1 MNNSTQELR
10 RAFIRYFELHGHQAV
25 PSSALIPQADPTLLF
40 TNAGMNQFK
49 RVFLGEDTRAY
60 TRAVTVQKCLRAGG
74 KHNDLENVGYT
85 RRHHTFFEMLGNFS
99 FGDYFKEDAIQF
111 GWEFLTQTVGLD
123 KDRMWVTVFREDDE
137 ADRLWKKMGVSP
149 SRIVRCGEKDNFWQM
164 GDTGPCGPCSEL
176 HFDQGPSVPGDD
188 CPNGEGDRVIE
199 IWNLVF
205 MQFNRDA
212 AGTLHPLPKPSI
224 DTGMGLERL
233 AAVAQG
239 VYSNYDSDVFTPL
252 LSAVAA
258 RAGVRYGEKNQTDRS
273 MCVVAD
279 HLRAI
284 TFLMADGI
292 LPSNEGRGYVL
303 RRILRR
309 AARHG
314 RLLGIVEPFLYE
326 LTAAVVS
333 QMAGVYSEVRSAA
346 ATIAEATRGEEE
358 RFVATL
364 DYSLPILNEI
374 LAKKEVAAGSA
385 FILAS
390 TDAEATRSEEER
402 FVATHDYSLP
412 ISKEILAKK
421 EVSAG
426 SAPTL
431 AGTDAFKLY
440 DTYGLPFDL
449 MEEACRER
457 GIKLDTVGFEQAIAE
472 QRNRARKT
480 GGFVEEI
487 ARPAVAELARRFG
500 TTKFVG
506 YERLENESLVQA
518 ILIGD
523 RLVKEAAEGD
533 EVEIVLDVTPF
544 YAEGG
549 GQVGD
554 QGVLTG
560 SDGQM
565 EITET
570 TRPVPTVILHKGTV
584 TKGRI
589 REGEQLR
596 MIVNT
601 TTRQDAQRNH
611 TATHLLHAALR
622 DMLGPHVKQYGSLV
636 GPNRLRFDFAHFRP
650 LSSRDVDE
658 IETVVNNEVRK
669 NERVATE
676 VMSIQDAV
684 AKGALAFFGD
694 KYGEQV
700 RVVTVESFSKELC
713 GGTHCRQTGD
723 IGLFRIMSE
732 TGVAAGVRR
741 IEAQT
746 GSGALTHMKK
756 LETDIRELSDLL
768 KVGQSELVAKTRKV
782 MMQLK
787 DKEREL
793 EELKLKMASGSAVET
808 TAKTIAGIQVHVQR
822 TDGLDVNGMRALADQ
837 LRDKLKSGVVALGA
851 ANDGKVSLLVVVT
864 KDLIARLKA
873 GDLIKEMAAEVGGT
887 GGGRPE
893 MAQAG
898 GKDPARLDVAL
909 EKVFGLVERLLER

>member
-1 MNNSTQELR
+1 MKNSTQELR
-10 RAFIRYFELHGHQAV
+10 QAFVRYFERHGHQAV
-25 PSSALIPQADPTLLF
+25 PSSPLIPQADPTLLF

-60 TRAVTVQKCLRAGG
+60 KRAVTVQKCLRAGG

-99 FGDYFKEDAIQF
+99 FGDYFKEEAVQF
-111 GWEFLTQTVGLD
+111 GWEFLTQTVGLA
-123 KDRMWVTVFREDDE
+123 KDRMWVTIFRDDDE
-137 ADRLWKKMGVSP
+137 ADELWKKVGVP
-149 SRIVRCGEKDNFWQM
+149 ASRIVRCGEKDNFWQM

-188 CPNGEGDRVIE
+188 RPNGEGDRVIE

-205 MQFNRDA
+205 MQFNRDTS
-212 AGTLHPLPKPSI
+212 GKLHPLPKPSI

-239 VYSNYDSDVFTPL
+239 VFSNYDSDVFTPL

-258 RAGVRYGEKNQTDRS
+258 RAGVRYGEQEPTDRS
-273 MCVVAD
+273 MRVVAD

-284 TFLMADGI
+284 TFLMADGV

-314 RLLGIVEPFLYE
+314 RMLGIVEPFLYG
-326 LTAAVVS
+326 LTESVVN
-333 QMAGVYSEVRSAA
+333 QMGEVYSEVRGAA
-346 ATIAEATRGEEE
+346 ETIAEATRGEEE
-358 RFVATL
+358 RFIATL
-364 DYSLPILNEI
+364 DQGLPILNDM
-374 LAKKEVAAGSA
+374 VAMA
-385 FILAS
+385 
-390 TDAEATRSEEER
+390 R
-402 FVATHDYSLP
+402 
-412 ISKEILAKK
+412 
-421 EVSAG
+421 SAG
-426 SAPTL
+426 RNVLTGS
-431 AGTDAFKLY
+431 DVFKLY
-440 DTYGLPFDL
+440 DTYGFPMDL
-449 MEEACRER
+449 MGEACREQ
-457 GIKLDTVGFEQAIAE
+457 GMTLDEAGFEQAIQE

-480 GGFVEEI
+480 GGFEQET
-487 ARPAVAELARRFG
+487 ARPAVAELALRVG
-500 TTKFVG
+500 TTKFIG
-506 YERLENESLVQA
+506 YDRLESESLVQA
-518 ILIGD
+518 ILKGD
-523 RLVKEAAEGD
+523 RLVKEATEGD

-554 QGVLTG
+554 RGLLTG
-560 SDGQM
+560 PDGRI
-565 EITET
+565 EIAET
-570 TRPVPTVILHKGTV
+570 TRPVPTMILHKGTV

-589 REGEQLR
+589 REGEQLH
-596 MIVNT
+596 MTVNA

-622 DMLGPHVKQYGSLV
+622 DLLGPHVKQYGSLV

-650 LSSRDVDE
+650 LSSRDIDE

-669 NERVATE
+669 NERVETE

-723 IGLFRIMSE
+723 IGLFRLVSE

-746 GSGALTHMKK
+746 GSGAFAQMKQ
-756 LETDIRELSDLL
+756 LETDIRELSNLL

-793 EELKLKMASGSAVET
+793 EEVKLKMAGGSAAGAV
-808 TAKTIAGIQVHVQR
+808 AKTIAGIQIHVQR

-864 KDLIARLKA
+864 KDLITRLKA
-873 GDLIKEMAAEVGGT
+873 GDLIKEMATEVGGT

-898 GKDPARLDVAL
+898 GKDPARLDGAL
-909 EKVFGLVERLLER
+909 EKVFGLVERALERYTHGG

>member
-1 MNNSTQELR
+1 MALLGQTPEGGMTNSTQELR
-10 RAFIRYFELHGHQAV
+10 RAFIRYFELQGHQAV

-60 TRAVTVQKCLRAGG
+60 KRAVTVQKCLRAGG

-111 GWEFLTQTVGLD
+111 GWEFLTQTVGLA
-123 KDRMWVTVFREDDE
+123 KDRMWVTIFRDDDE
-137 ADRLWKKMGVSP
+137 ADELWKKVGVP
-149 SRIVRCGEKDNFWQM
+149 ASRIVRCGEKDNFWQM

-188 CPNGEGDRVIE
+188 RPNGEGDRVIE

-239 VYSNYDSDVFTPL
+239 VYSNYDGDVFTPL

-258 RAGVRYGEKNQTDRS
+258 RAGVRYGGQDSTDRS
-273 MCVVAD
+273 MRVVAD

-284 TFLMADGI
+284 TFLMADGV

-333 QMAGVYSEVRSAA
+333 QMAEVYSEVRGAA

-358 RFVATL
+358 RFIATL
-364 DYSLPILNEI
+364 DQGLPILNEVM
-374 LAKKEVAAGSA
+374 AK
-385 FILAS
+385 AS
-390 TDAEATRSEEER
+390 
-402 FVATHDYSLP
+402 
-412 ISKEILAKK
+412 
-421 EVSAG
+421 SAG
-426 SAPTL
+426 SKVL
-431 AGTDAFKLY
+431 SGSEVFKLY
-440 DTYGLPFDL
+440 DTYGFPMDL
-449 MEEACRER
+449 MAEACREQ
-457 GIKLDTVGFEQAIAE
+457 GMTLDEAGFDQAIEE

-480 GGFVEEI
+480 GGFEQETT
-487 ARPAVAELARRFG
+487 RPAVSELAGRVG
-500 TTKFVG
+500 ATKFIG
-506 YERLENESLVQA
+506 YDRLESESLVQA
-518 ILIGD
+518 ILKGD

-533 EVEIVLDVTPF
+533 EVELVLDVTPF

-554 QGVLTG
+554 QGILTG
-560 SDGQM
+560 RDGQVK
-565 EITET
+565 ITET
-570 TRPVPTVILHKGTV
+570 MRPAPTVILHKGAV

-589 REGEQLR
+589 REGEQLH
-596 MIVNT
+596 MTVNA
-601 TTRQDAQRNH
+601 TTRHDAQRNH

-723 IGLFRIMSE
+723 IGLFRIVSE

-756 LETDIRELSDLL
+756 LETDVRELSDLL
-768 KVGQSELVAKTRKV
+768 KVGQSELAAKTRKILT
-782 MMQLK
+782 QLK

-793 EELKLKMASGSAVET
+793 EELKLKMAGGSAVDAT
-808 TAKTIAGIQVHVQR
+808 VKMVAGIQVHVQR
-822 TDGLDVNGMRALADQ
+822 ADGLDVNGMRALADQ

-851 ANDGKVSLLVVVT
+851 ANDGKVSLLVIVT
-864 KDLIARLKA
+864 KDLIDRLKA

-898 GKDPARLDVAL
+898 GKDPARLDGAL
-909 EKVFGLVERLLER
+909 ENVFGLVERTLQRYTHGG

>member
-1 MNNSTQELR
+1 MKNSIQELR
-10 RAFIRYFELHGHQAV
+10 QSFIRYFEQHGHQAL

-49 RVFLGEDTRAY
+49 RVFLGEETRAY
-60 TRAVTVQKCLRAGG
+60 KRAVTVQKCLRAGG

-111 GWEFLTQTVGLD
+111 GWEFLTQTVGLA
-123 KDRMWVTVFREDDE
+123 KDRMWVTIFRDDDE
-137 ADRLWKKMGVSP
+137 ADELWKKVGVP
-149 SRIVRCGEKDNFWQM
+149 ASRIVRCGEKDNFWQM

-188 CPNGEGDRVIE
+188 RPNGEGDRVIE

-258 RAGVRYGEKNQTDRS
+258 RAGVRYGGQDSTDRS
-273 MCVVAD
+273 MRVIAD

-284 TFLMADGI
+284 TFLMADGV

-333 QMAGVYSEVRSAA
+333 QMAEVYSEVQGAA

-358 RFVATL
+358 RFIATL
-364 DYSLPILNEI
+364 DQGLPILNEMM
-374 LAKKEVAAGSA
+374 AK
-385 FILAS
+385 AS
-390 TDAEATRSEEER
+390 
-402 FVATHDYSLP
+402 
-412 ISKEILAKK
+412 
-421 EVSAG
+421 SAG
-426 SAPTL
+426 SKVL
-431 AGTDAFKLY
+431 SGSEVFKLY
-440 DTYGLPFDL
+440 DTYGFPMDL
-449 MEEACRER
+449 MAEACREQ
-457 GIKLDTVGFEQAIAE
+457 GMTLDEAGFDQAIEE
-472 QRNRARKT
+472 QRTRARKT
-480 GGFVEEI
+480 GGFEQETT
-487 ARPAVAELARRFG
+487 RPAVSELAGRVG
-500 TTKFVG
+500 ATKFIG
-506 YERLENESLVQA
+506 YDRLESESLVQA

-523 RLVKEAAEGD
+523 RLVNEAAEGD
-533 EVEIVLDVTPF
+533 EVELVLDVTPF

-554 QGVLTG
+554 QGTLTG
-560 SDGQM
+560 REGQVK
-565 EITET
+565 ITET
-570 TRPVPTVILHKGTV
+570 MRPAPTVILHKGTV

-589 REGEQLR
+589 RHGEQLH
-596 MIVNT
+596 MTVNAT
-601 TTRQDAQRNH
+601 ARQDAQRNH

-723 IGLFRIMSE
+723 IGLFRIVSE

-756 LETDIRELSDLL
+756 LETDVRELSDLL
-768 KVGQSELVAKTRKV
+768 KVGQSELVVKTRKV
-782 MMQLK
+782 MAQLK

-793 EELKLKMASGSAVET
+793 EELKLKMAGSSSVES

-822 TDGLDVNGMRALADQ
+822 TDGLDANGMRALADQ

-851 ANDGKVSLLVVVT
+851 VNDGKVSLLVVVT
-864 KDLIARLKA
+864 KDLTARLKA

-898 GKDPARLDVAL
+898 GKDPARLDGAL
-909 EKVFGLVERLLER
+909 ENVFGLVERMLEQ

>member
-49 RVFLGEDTRAY
+49 RVFLGEDTRVY
-60 TRAVTVQKCLRAGG
+60 KRAVTVQKCLRAGG

-188 CPNGEGDRVIE
+188 RPNGEGDRVIE

-239 VYSNYDSDVFTPL
+239 VYSNYDGDVFTPL

-258 RAGVRYGEKNQTDRS
+258 RAGVRYRGQDITDRS
-273 MCVVAD
+273 MRVVAD

-284 TFLMADGI
+284 TFLMADGV

-333 QMAGVYSEVRSAA
+333 QMAEIYSEVRGAA

-358 RFVATL
+358 RFIATL
-364 DYSLPILNEI
+364 DQGLPILNEMM
-374 LAKKEVAAGSA
+374 AK
-385 FILAS
+385 AS
-390 TDAEATRSEEER
+390 
-402 FVATHDYSLP
+402 
-412 ISKEILAKK
+412 
-421 EVSAG
+421 SAG
-426 SAPTL
+426 SKVLSGPEV
-431 AGTDAFKLY
+431 FKLY
-440 DTYGLPFDL
+440 DTYGFPMDL
-449 MEEACRER
+449 MAEACREQ
-457 GIKLDTVGFEQAIAE
+457 GMTLDEAGFDQAIEE

-480 GGFVEEI
+480 GGFEQETT
-487 ARPAVAELARRFG
+487 RPAVSELAGRVG
-500 TTKFVG
+500 ATKFIG
-506 YERLENESLVQA
+506 YDRLESESLVQA
-518 ILIGD
+518 ILTGD

-554 QGVLTG
+554 QGILTG
-560 SDGQM
+560 RDGQVK
-565 EITET
+565 ITET
-570 TRPVPTVILHKGTV
+570 MRPAPTVILHKGTV

-589 REGEQLR
+589 REGEQLH
-596 MIVNT
+596 MTVNA
-601 TTRQDAQRNH
+601 TTRYDAQRNH

-650 LSSRDVDE
+650 LTSRDVDE
-658 IETVVNNEVRK
+658 IEMVVNNEVRK

-723 IGLFRIMSE
+723 IGLFRIVSE

-756 LETDIRELSDLL
+756 LETDVRELSDLL
-768 KVGQSELVAKTRKV
+768 KVGQSELASKTRKILT
-782 MMQLK
+782 QLK

-793 EELKLKMASGSAVET
+793 EELKLKMASGSAVDAT
-808 TAKTIAGIQVHVQR
+808 VKMVAGIQVHVQR

-851 ANDGKVSLLVVVT
+851 ANDGKVSLLVIVT
-864 KDLIARLKA
+864 KDLTDRLKA

>member
-1 MNNSTQELR
+1 MKNSTQELR
-10 RAFIRYFELHGHQAV
+10 QAFIRYFEQHGHQSV

-49 RVFLGEDTRAY
+49 RVFLGEETRAY
-60 TRAVTVQKCLRAGG
+60 KRAVTAQKCLRAGG

-99 FGDYFKEDAIQF
+99 FGDYFKEEAILF
-111 GWEFLTQTVGLD
+111 GWEFLTKTVGLD
-123 KDRMWVTVFREDDE
+123 KDRMWVTVFRDDDDAE
-137 ADRLWKKMGVSP
+137 QLWKKIGVSP
-149 SRIVRCGEKDNFWQM
+149 ARIMRCGETDNFWQM

-188 CPNGEGDRVIE
+188 RPNGEGDRVIE

-212 AGTLHPLPKPSI
+212 SGTLHPLPKPSI

-258 RAGVRYGEKNQTDRS
+258 RAGIQYGGKDLTDRS
-273 MCVVAD
+273 MRVVAD

-284 TFLMADGI
+284 TFLMADGV

-314 RLLGIVEPFLYE
+314 RLLGVVEPFLHE
-326 LTAAVVS
+326 LTETVVG
-333 QMAGVYSEVRSAA
+333 QMGSIYSEVRSAA

-358 RFVATL
+358 RFISTL
-364 DYSLPILNEI
+364 EQGLPILNELI
-374 LAKKEVAAGSA
+374 AKA
-385 FILAS
+385 
-390 TDAEATRSEEER
+390 R
-402 FVATHDYSLP
+402 
-412 ISKEILAKK
+412 
-421 EVSAG
+421 SAG
-426 SAPTL
+426 RKVLTGP
-431 AGTDAFKLY
+431 DVFKLY
-440 DTYGLPFDL
+440 DTYGFPIDL
-449 MEEACRER
+449 MSEACREQEMT
-457 GIKLDTVGFEQAIAE
+457 LDEAGFDRAIEE

-480 GGFVEEI
+480 GGFEQET
-487 ARPAVAELARRFG
+487 ARPAVAELAGRLG
-500 TTKFVG
+500 ATKFIG
-506 YERLENESLVQA
+506 YDRLESDSLVQA
-518 ILIGD
+518 ILKSD
-523 RLVKEAAEGD
+523 RRVKEAAEGD
-533 EVEIVLDVTPF
+533 EVELVLDVTPF

-554 QGVLTG
+554 QGLLMG
-560 SDGQM
+560 PDGQV
-565 EITET
+565 EIKET
-570 TRPVPTVILHKGTV
+570 TRPVPTIILHKGIV

-589 REGEQLR
+589 RESEQLR
-596 MIVNT
+596 LTVNA

-622 DMLGPHVKQYGSLV
+622 DLLGPHVKQYGSLV

-650 LSSRDVDE
+650 LSTRDIDE
-658 IETVVNNEVRK
+658 IETVVNNEVRR
-669 NERVATE
+669 NEKVTTE
-676 VMSIQDAV
+676 VLSIQDAV

-723 IGLFRIMSE
+723 IGLFRIESE
-732 TGVAAGVRR
+732 TGVASGVRR

-746 GSGALTHMKK
+746 GRGAFAQMKK
-756 LETDIRELSDLL
+756 LEADIRELSDLL
-768 KVGQSELVAKTRKV
+768 KVGQSELVPKTRKALT
-782 MMQLK
+782 QLK

-793 EELKLKMASGSAVET
+793 EELKLKMASGSAVE
-808 TAKTIAGIQVHVQR
+808 ASARTIAGVAVHVQR

-851 ANDGKVSLLVVVT
+851 ANDGKVSLLVIVT
-864 KDLIARLKA
+864 KDLIAKLKA
-873 GDLIKEMAAEVGGT
+873 GDLIKEMAVEVGGT

-898 GKDPARLDVAL
+898 GKDPAGLDTAL
-909 EKVFGLVERLLER
+909 EKVFGLVERTLGR

>member
-1 MNNSTQELR
+1 MKNSIQELR
-10 RAFIRYFELHGHQAV
+10 QSFIRYFEQHGHQAV

-49 RVFLGEDTRAY
+49 RVFLGEETRAY
-60 TRAVTVQKCLRAGG
+60 KRAVTVQKCLRAGG

-111 GWEFLTQTVGLD
+111 GWEFLTQTVGLA
-123 KDRMWVTVFREDDE
+123 KDRMWVTIFRDDDE
-137 ADRLWKKMGVSP
+137 ADRLWRKVGVP
-149 SRIVRCGEKDNFWQM
+149 ASRIVRCGEKDNFWQM

-188 CPNGEGDRVIE
+188 RPNGEGDRVIE

-258 RAGVRYGEKNQTDRS
+258 RAGVRYGGQDSTDRS
-273 MCVVAD
+273 MRVVAD

-284 TFLMADGI
+284 TFLMADGV

-326 LTAAVVS
+326 LTAAVVN
-333 QMAGVYSEVRSAA
+333 QMAEVYSEVQGAA

-358 RFVATL
+358 RFIATL
-364 DYSLPILNEI
+364 DQGLPILNEMM
-374 LAKKEVAAGSA
+374 AK
-385 FILAS
+385 AS
-390 TDAEATRSEEER
+390 
-402 FVATHDYSLP
+402 
-412 ISKEILAKK
+412 
-421 EVSAG
+421 SAG
-426 SAPTL
+426 SKVL
-431 AGTDAFKLY
+431 SGSEVFKLY
-440 DTYGLPFDL
+440 DTYGFPMDL
-449 MEEACRER
+449 MAEACREQ
-457 GIKLDTVGFEQAIAE
+457 GMTLDEAGFDQAIEE
-472 QRNRARKT
+472 QRTRARKT
-480 GGFVEEI
+480 GGFEQETT
-487 ARPAVAELARRFG
+487 RPAVSELAGRVG
-500 TTKFVG
+500 ATKFIG
-506 YERLENESLVQA
+506 YDRLESESLVQA
-518 ILIGD
+518 ILKGD
-523 RLVKEAAEGD
+523 RLVNEAAEGD
-533 EVEIVLDVTPF
+533 EVELVLDVTPF

-554 QGVLTG
+554 QGTLTG
-560 SDGQM
+560 REGQVK
-565 EITET
+565 ITET
-570 TRPVPTVILHKGTV
+570 MRPAPTVILHKGTV

-589 REGEQLR
+589 REGEQLH
-596 MIVNT
+596 MTVNA

-658 IETVVNNEVRK
+658 IEMVVNSEVRK

-723 IGLFRIMSE
+723 IGLFRIVSE

-746 GSGALTHMKK
+746 GIGALTHMKK
-756 LETDIRELSDLL
+756 LETDVRELSDLL
-768 KVGQSELVAKTRKV
+768 KVGQSELVAKTRKILT
-782 MMQLK
+782 QLK

-793 EELKLKMASGSAVET
+793 EELKLKMAGGSALDATV
-808 TAKTIAGIQVHVQR
+808 KMVAGIQVHVQR

-873 GDLIKEMAAEVGGT
+873 GDLIKEMATEVGGT

-909 EKVFGLVERLLER
+909 EKVFGLVERLLEQ

>member
-1 MNNSTQELR
+1 MKNSTKELR
-10 RAFIRYFELHGHQAV
+10 QAFIRYFEQQGHQAV

-49 RVFLGEDTRAY
+49 RVFLGEETRAY
-60 TRAVTVQKCLRAGG
+60 KRAVTVQKCLRAGG

-111 GWEFLTQTVGLD
+111 GWEFLTQTVGLA
-123 KDRMWVTVFREDDE
+123 KDRMWVTIFRDDDE
-137 ADRLWKKMGVSP
+137 ADQLWKKVGVP
-149 SRIVRCGEKDNFWQM
+149 ASRIVRCDEKDNFWQM

-188 CPNGEGDRVIE
+188 RPNGAGDRVIE

-212 AGTLHPLPKPSI
+212 AGKLHPLPKPSI

-258 RAGVRYGEKNQTDRS
+258 RAGIRYGEQEITDRS
-273 MCVVAD
+273 MRVVAD

-284 TFLMADGI
+284 TFLIADGV

-314 RLLGIVEPFLYE
+314 RLLGFAEPFLYE
-326 LTAAVVS
+326 LATAVIE
-333 QMAGVYSEVRSAA
+333 QMSGYYPEV
-346 ATIAEATRGEEE
+346 
-358 RFVATL
+358 
-364 DYSLPILNEI
+364 
-374 LAKKEVAAGSA
+374 KVAAGS
-385 FILAS
+385 I
-390 TDAEATRSEEER
+390 AEVTRSEEER
-402 FVATHDYSLP
+402 FIATLDTGLKVLDDIIG
-412 ISKEILAKK
+412 ISKRSNHNCIPGKSL
-421 EVSAG
+421 
-426 SAPTL
+426 
-431 AGTDAFKLY
+431 FKLY
-440 DTYGLPFDL
+440 DTYGFPLDL
-449 MEEACRER
+449 AGDIAKEH
-457 GIKLDTVGFEQAIAE
+457 GLTLDKAGFETALEE
-472 QRNRARKT
+472 QRTLARAG
-480 GGFVEEI
+480 GGF
-487 ARPAVAELARRFG
+487 ELAK
-500 TTKFVG
+500 TKPIYREASSHVISTEFVG
-506 YERLENESLVQA
+506 YESLESNAMVQA
-518 ILIGD
+518 ILKQD
-523 RLVKEAAEGD
+523 RLVQEVVEGD
-533 EVEIVLDVTPF
+533 KIEVILQRTPF

-554 QGVLTG
+554 SGILTG
-560 SDGQM
+560 TDGA
-565 EITET
+565 ITVEQT
-570 TRPVPTVILHKGTV
+570 TRPLPDMVVHQGTV
-584 TKGRI
+584 TRGRI
-589 REGEQLR
+589 RAGEY
-596 MIVNT
+596 VNASVNP

-650 LSSRDVDE
+650 LSSRDIDD

-669 NERVATE
+669 NEQVATE

-713 GGTHCRQTGD
+713 GGTHCRYTGD
-723 IGLFRIMSE
+723 IGLFRIVSE

-746 GSGALTHMKK
+746 GSGALVHMKK

-782 MMQLK
+782 MTQLK

-793 EELKLKMASGSAVET
+793 EELKLKMASGSSVEA

-873 GDLIKEMAAEVGGT
+873 GDIIKEMAAEVGGT

-898 GKDPARLDVAL
+898 GKDPARLDIAL
-909 EKVFGLVERLLER
+909 EKVFGLVERMLER